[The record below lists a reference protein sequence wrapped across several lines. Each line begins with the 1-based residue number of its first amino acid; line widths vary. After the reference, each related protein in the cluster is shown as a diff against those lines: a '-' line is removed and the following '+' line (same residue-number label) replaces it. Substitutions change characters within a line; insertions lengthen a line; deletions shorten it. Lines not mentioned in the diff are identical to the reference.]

1 VGSARRPSDGR
12 VMENAFAETLSV
24 LCLRDSFTGNATAY
38 QETFRVNGVGS
49 QGDVFAFDWPRGSGT
64 SSQISA
70 CDGALDTQGGNLLTN
85 SGFDAWSSGV
95 PTDWTLVTGTAGT
108 NISQDT
114 GIVCRGASSLKIT
127 GDAGGT
133 LTRLR
138 QEVTGLSPLSQYG
151 LAVWLQRDGVP
162 AGAGALRLRLT
173 DAGGTVLEDPEGND
187 CVVDV
192 ALTALPSVYAPYG
205 GPVRTPRSMPDE
217 VYVDLILT
225 TALTDGRSVYADLLS
240 MTGMTQLYLGGPSL
254 SVHSGGA
261 APAMNDLGTLAVVNP
276 RGAGG
281 TLSTWQTLLAR
292 LFPEASGSELL
303 FPSSDAPSLLD
314 AWIA

>member
-1 VGSARRPSDGR
+1 
-12 VMENAFAETLSV
+12 
-24 LCLRDSFTGNATAY
+24 
-38 QETFRVNGVGS
+38 
-49 QGDVFAFDWPRGSGT
+49 
-64 SSQISA
+64 
-70 CDGALDTQGGNLLTN
+70 
-85 SGFDAWSSGV
+85 
-95 PTDWTLVTGTAGT
+95 
-108 NISQDT
+108 
-114 GIVCRGASSLKIT
+114 
-127 GDAGGT
+127 
-133 LTRLR
+133 
-138 QEVTGLSPLSQYG
+138 
-151 LAVWLQRDGVP
+151 
-162 AGAGALRLRLT
+162 
-173 DAGGTVLEDPEGND
+173 
-187 CVVDV
+187 
-192 ALTALPSVYAPYG
+192 VYAPYG